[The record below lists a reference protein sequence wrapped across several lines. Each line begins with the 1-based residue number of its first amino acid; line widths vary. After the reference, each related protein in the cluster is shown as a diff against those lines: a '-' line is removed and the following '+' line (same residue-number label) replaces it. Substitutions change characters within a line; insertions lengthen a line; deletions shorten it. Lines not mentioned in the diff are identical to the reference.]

1 MQAFLDYI
9 KDYPAL
15 IITGQNRFYLSGFR
29 SSLGYLFCTDGR
41 LILYVDGRYIEAA
54 RKGVKSGVEVR
65 LLTKLSDAIDELKA
79 EFKFKEL
86 YLEEDISVRT
96 FNGIKSYFPSATTSS
111 KLSRILSE
119 MRSIKTDYEK
129 QQIVTAQRLAEKAF
143 DKVLEFIKVGIT
155 ERQVGLFLEYEMQ
168 SAGAE
173 GMSFETI
180 VVSGKNSSLP
190 HGVPTNK
197 PIENGDFVTM
207 DFGAI
212 FGGYCSDMTRT
223 VAVGYADD
231 TMCEVYNTVLKAQ
244 NAAINV
250 ACAGTHTSKV
260 DIAAR
265 DVIEKAG
272 YGNYFNHSTG
282 HGVGIDIH
290 EAPNLSFNSSEILN
304 AGNVITCEPGIYIPE
319 MYGVRIEDML
329 YITEN
334 GAENLTN
341 SQKNLIIVK

>member
-1 MQAFLDYI
+1 MQTFLDYI
-9 KDYPAL
+9 KDYPTL
-15 IITGQNRFYLSGFR
+15 IITPQNRFYLSGFR
-29 SSLGYLFCTDGR
+29 SSLGYLFCANER

-54 RKGVKSGVEVR
+54 QKGIKNGVEVR
-65 LLTKLSDAIDELKA
+65 LLTKLSDTIDELKL
-79 EFKFKEL
+79 EFKLKSL

-96 FNGIKSYFPSATTSS
+96 FNQIKSCFPNANTSS
-111 KLSRILSE
+111 KLSKVLSE
-119 MRSIKTDYEK
+119 MRSVKTDYEK
-129 QQIVTAQRLAEKAF
+129 QQIKTAQTFAERAF
-143 DKVLEFIKVGIT
+143 EKVLEFIRAGVT
-155 ERQVGLFLEYEMQ
+155 EREVQLFLEYEMQ

-207 DFGAI
+207 DFGAV

-231 TMCEVYNTVLKAQ
+231 TMCEVYETVLAAQ
-244 NAAINV
+244 NAAINT
-250 ACAGTHTSKV
+250 ARANTSTSKV
-260 DIAAR
+260 DIVAR

-290 EAPNLSFNSSEILN
+290 ESPNISFNSSEILKV
-304 AGNVITCEPGIYIPE
+304 GNIITCEPGIYIPE

-341 SQKNLIIVK
+341 SQKNLIIIK

>member
-1 MQAFLDYI
+1 M
-9 KDYPAL
+9 
-15 IITGQNRFYLSGFR
+15 
-29 SSLGYLFCTDGR
+29 
-41 LILYVDGRYIEAA
+41 
-54 RKGVKSGVEVR
+54 GVNSGVEVR
-65 LLTKLSDAIDELKA
+65 LLTKLSDTIDELKS
-79 EFKFKEL
+79 ELKIQEL

-96 FNGIKSYFPSATTSS
+96 LNQIKALFPNSNTSS
-111 KLSRILSE
+111 KLSKILSE
-119 MRSIKTDYEK
+119 MRSVKNDYEK
-129 QQIVTAQRLAEKAF
+129 QQIKTAQYFAERAF
-143 DKVLEFIKVGIT
+143 EKVLEFIRVGVT
-155 ERQVGLFLEYEMQ
+155 EREVQLFLEYEMQ

-244 NAAINV
+244 NAVIDLAR
-250 ACAGTHTSKV
+250 AGVQTSKV

-272 YGNYFNHSTG
+272 YGQYFNHSTG

-290 EAPNLSFNSSEILN
+290 ETPNISFNSSEILKV
-304 AGNVITCEPGIYIPE
+304 GNIITCEPGIYIPE

-341 SQKNLIIVK
+341 SQKNLIIIK

>member
-1 MQAFLDYI
+1 MQAFFDYI
-9 KDYPAL
+9 KDNPCL

-29 SSLGYLFCTDGR
+29 SSLGYLFCANGR

-54 RKGVKSGVEVR
+54 QKGVRNGVEVR
-65 LLTKLSDAIDELKA
+65 LFKKLSDTLDELKA
-79 EFKFKEL
+79 EFKLKSL
-86 YLEEDISVRT
+86 YLEEDVSVRT
-96 FNGIKSYFPSATTSS
+96 FNQIKGLLPFADTSS
-111 KLSRILSE
+111 KLSGVLSE

-129 QQIVTAQRLAEKAF
+129 QQIITAQRLAEKAF
-143 DKVLEFIKVGIT
+143 DKVLDFIKVGVT
-155 ERQVGLFLEYEMQ
+155 ERQVQLFLEYEMQ

-190 HGVPTNK
+190 HGVPTCK

-207 DFGAI
+207 DFGAV

-223 VAVGYADD
+223 VVVGYADD
-231 TMCEVYNTVLKAQ
+231 TMCEVYETVLKAQ

-250 ACAGTHTSKV
+250 ARADISASKV

-265 DVIEKAG
+265 NVIEKAG

-282 HGVGIDIH
+282 HGVGIDVH
-290 EAPNLSFNSSEILN
+290 EAPNLSFNSSETLK
-304 AGNVITCEPGIYIPE
+304 AGNIITCEPGIYIPE

-329 YITEN
+329 YIKEN

-341 SQKNLIIVK
+341 SQKNLIIIK

>member
-1 MQAFLDYI
+1 M
-9 KDYPAL
+9 
-15 IITGQNRFYLSGFR
+15 
-29 SSLGYLFCTDGR
+29 
-41 LILYVDGRYIEAA
+41 
-54 RKGVKSGVEVR
+54 GVNSGVEVR
-65 LLTKLSDAIDELKA
+65 LLTKLSDTIDELKS
-79 EFKFKEL
+79 ELKIQEL

-96 FNGIKSYFPSATTSS
+96 LNQIKALFPNSNTSS
-111 KLSRILSE
+111 KLSKILSE
-119 MRSIKTDYEK
+119 MRSVKNDYEK
-129 QQIVTAQRLAEKAF
+129 QQIKTAQYFAERAF
-143 DKVLEFIKVGIT
+143 EKVLEFIRVGVT
-155 ERQVGLFLEYEMQ
+155 EREVQLFLEYEMQ

-244 NAAINV
+244 NAVIDLAR
-250 ACAGTHTSKV
+250 AGVQTSKV

-272 YGNYFNHSTG
+272 YGQYFNHSTG

-290 EAPNLSFNSSEILN
+290 ETPNISFNSSEILKV
-304 AGNVITCEPGIYIPE
+304 GNIITCEPGIYIPE

-341 SQKNLIIVK
+341 SQKKLIIIK